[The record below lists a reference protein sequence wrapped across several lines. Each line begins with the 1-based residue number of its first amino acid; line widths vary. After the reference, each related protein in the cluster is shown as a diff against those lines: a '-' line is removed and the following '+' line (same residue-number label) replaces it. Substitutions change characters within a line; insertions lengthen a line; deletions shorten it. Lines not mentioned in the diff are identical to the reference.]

1 MNINTQNMISITDAN
16 RNFSQ
21 AAKMVDEKGS
31 VIIMK
36 NNKPRYVLLCFD
48 ALQSQEESD
57 TEEVM
62 AISRRLIKKNM
73 KAYEILAK

>member
-1 MNINTQNMISITDAN
+1 MISITDAN

-31 VIIMK
+31 AIIMK
-36 NNKPRYVLLCFD
+36 NNKPRYILLSFD
-48 ALQSQEESD
+48 VLQSQEVSD

-62 AISRRLIKKNM
+62 ALSKRLIKKNM

>member
-48 ALQSQEESD
+48 ALQSQEASD